1 MGNPFIDIDT
11 KTLDAFGYR
20 AQGFNAEEAQKQRD
34 WEERMSNTAHQ
45 REAADLAAAG
55 LNRTLAATDGATT
68 PGGSAASIG
77 RSNANPA
84 DFLNLLM
91 SAKKIG
97 IEQQQANTA
106 QDVGAANAAAMRAQ
120 ADVYSAQ
127 AAQIRDFE
135 ANLYDAPIVKTIKS
149 AIKNSPNSARGI
161 EEIHNGLKQILNSAK
176 NQAEIRKKEEE
187 AQRKFNRTE
196 FQKTIKYRR

>member
-20 AQGFNAEEAQKQRD
+20 AQQFNAEEAQKQRD

-106 QDVGAANAAAMRAQ
+106 QDVGAANAEAMRAQ

-135 ANLYDAPIVKTIKS
+135 ANLHDAPIVKAIKS

-161 EEIHNGLKQILNSAK
+161 EKIHNGLKQILNSAK

>member
-20 AQGFNAEEAQKQRD
+20 AQQFNAEEAQKQRD

-135 ANLYDAPIVKTIKS
+135 ANLHDAPIVKTIKS
-149 AIKNSPNSARGI
+149 AIKNSPNSARAI

-176 NQAEIRKKEEE
+176 NQAEIRKREEE